1 MKKIPSANIRSS
13 KTAMMAAGGFWP
25 PAGDGGFKTHPSP
38 LPPGDPGGTHSQR
51 MSLFRRCI
59 TQMLLDQRV
68 RALAGLK
75 KLADT
80 QVLLP
85 QDKTQLLR
93 DDIPSLDATST
104 TLARDH
110 GSPTPLPNP
119 QFSIVLPLAVN
130 FHDRVVT
137 GSHCA
142 PTKGAAP
149 MGTPSPRSPS
159 AVPLGETII
168 FSEPQAVVDP
178 VRQPAGALQFIYSS
192 PKAVVEISAAAGD
205 QTPPCSHRTVLLA
218 PFSSHRSPRTVLLA
232 ASFAQPASLSQLR
245 SAIFAQPS
253 SLCDR
258 MTGESVTASALEKA
272 ASTLSDTVT
281 DDQIYMQDQ

>member
-1 MKKIPSANIRSS
+1 
-13 KTAMMAAGGFWP
+13 MMAAGGFGP
-25 PAGDGGFKTHPSP
+25 PAGDGGCKTPPSP

-75 KLADT
+75 KLTNT

-85 QDKTQLLR
+85 KDKTQLLR

-110 GSPTPLPNP
+110 GSPTSLPNP
-119 QFSIVLPLAVN
+119 QLSIVLPLAVN

-142 PTKGAAP
+142 PTKGAGP
-149 MGTPSPRSPS
+149 MGTPSPRSSS
-159 AVPLGETII
+159 AAPLGETII
-168 FSEPQAVVDP
+168 FSEPKAVVDP
-178 VRQPAGALQFIYSS
+178 VRQPAGALQ
-192 PKAVVEISAAAGD
+192 
-205 QTPPCSHRTVLLA
+205 TPIRFGRDLLTQG
-218 PFSSHRSPRTVLLA
+218 PPGGHQCPLGVD
-232 ASFAQPASLSQLR
+232 AS
-245 SAIFAQPS
+245 
-253 SLCDR
+253 
-258 MTGESVTASALEKA
+258 G
-272 ASTLSDTVT
+272 
-281 DDQIYMQDQ
+281 